1 MIGFLMLLSQA
12 TNVVATPAPPP
23 PPQPTLESETV
34 PAFDLAC
41 RLVDERLVPHLLEL
55 RQSGGRGYL
64 DPESPIPRRSR
75 ISVTVLR
82 DDTGLF
88 QGDDRLIGDSD
99 GYRPTR
105 VEASH
110 AEHGAIKLETF
121 HAGGDRL
128 AALVY
133 TQALARI
140 SYTGFCEM
148 VRHHQDPLSE
158 AETRE
163 YLSR

>member
-23 PPQPTLESETV
+23 PPQPTLQSETV
-34 PAFDLAC
+34 PAFDLTC
-41 RLVDERLVPHLLEL
+41 RLVDERLEPRVVALQQ
-55 RQSGGRGYL
+55 RGGRGYL
-64 DPESPIPRRSR
+64 DPESRVPRRSR
-75 ISVTVLR
+75 IAVTLLR

-88 QGDDRLIGDSD
+88 AEDDGVIGDSD

-105 VEASH
+105 IEAAH
-110 AEHGAIKLETF
+110 PVHGPVKLETF
-121 HAGGDRL
+121 HAGGNRL
-128 AALVY
+128 AALVH
-133 TQALARI
+133 TDALARI
-140 SYTGFCEM
+140 SYTGFCDM
-148 VRHHQDPLSE
+148 VRHPQNPLTE